1 MHFEAEYTSSLKY
14 YLLFYK
20 TILERCFLRA
30 SSGLKLQNYQNYHVP
45 SAWRLL
51 TSLCLVHGTFCVR
64 ACVMRADVQV
74 GKTALL
80 ESNNTVDTNSLT
92 NSCHAHTRVIN
103 IALVTHCIFLFL
115 TPWYFWG
122 EPHSPH
128 CQKTRF
134 FSFWNQILSFFLVL
148 SPKVHWYYLNRAL
161 QSIFRG
167 FFQSVCKKST
177 DAWFRGRSLRQC
189 QNDLF
194 PTAPKMNL

>member
-1 MHFEAEYTSSLKY
+1 M
-14 YLLFYK
+14 LL
-20 TILERCFLRA
+20 
-30 SSGLKLQNYQNYHVP
+30 SGL
-45 SAWRLL
+45 R
-51 TSLCLVHGTFCVR
+51 SLCLASVVR
-64 ACVMRADVQV
+64 YPYWTRLNSQSIGDLFVCF
-74 GKTALL
+74 
-80 ESNNTVDTNSLT
+80 SITNSARIPP
-92 NSCHAHTRVIN
+92 CHEKAIDVSLKDTKSTTRNIMHNVI
-103 IALVTHCIFLFL
+103 L
-115 TPWYFWG
+115 TPLIEVRYFWG